1 MEGRLDIR
9 QALMECAG
17 PNHCSFDTR
26 EGSGNL
32 ALSRVALHKICNQV
46 LPRIL
51 TQICRD
57 PTSPYYGC
65 CDRNWWHYKMRDFP
79 SIILQQ
85 AAHTLLL
92 AASQEKTPAFSSAL
106 RELASAAGR
115 FWNLRALR
123 YGAFEEYY
131 PFEQGYPPLAF
142 STLAVSH
149 LCTGGVLSLLDVR
162 QGLVKA
168 ARQLLT
174 RFEAE
179 AANQQVAGTAALA
192 MIKRLAPE
200 LVPQAEFATL
210 LERTLALQTREGWFP
225 EYDGPDLGYL
235 SVTLDCL
242 WDLYDVTGDN
252 RVYGAIERAFE
263 FLAWFVI
270 EVPGITGMH
279 NARNTDYIV
288 PYGIARLS
296 LTEGL
301 TGRRAAAVLARL
313 YHSPGSSRSPLE
325 VVDDRYWCHYI
336 GTSVFRAA
344 ITLVDASDS
353 CDTSDTSFPPLDRLT
368 PKVFAES
375 GHVWQLLADFSSPGL
390 LVSTRKGAV
399 LTAFWPDGERVSD
412 FGWVVMSHRKIHVSH
427 WWTPQWQ
434 VRLGPNDLGC
444 DGWLVPVREHISSP
458 WKHIILRAVSFMLGA
473 RVIPLLKRV
482 LIFRRASRAYAFRRR
497 ITKQKN
503 RVVVEDII
511 TGIRPG
517 DEVRR
522 APRSSKRHV
531 ASADSFHPEDFSLL
545 ERVQKSER
553 IEYAPPH
560 WRAVTIYWP
569 DDPDLAD
576 GGKDRHLP

>member
-1 MEGRLDIR
+1 MENRSDTG
-9 QALMECAG
+9 QALMAHAESD
-17 PNHCSFDTR
+17 HYSFDAR
-26 EGSGNL
+26 EDQGSL
-32 ALSRVALHKICNQV
+32 ALSRVALHKICDQV
-46 LPRIL
+46 FPRIL

-57 PTSPYYGC
+57 PISPHHGC
-65 CDRNWWHYKMRDFP
+65 CDRNWWHYKIRDFP

-85 AAHTLLL
+85 AAHTIAL
-92 AASQEKTPAFSSAL
+92 AASMGKDPATAHSL

-115 FWNLRALR
+115 FWNARALR

-142 STLAVSH
+142 STLAVAH
-149 LCTGGVLSLLDVR
+149 LCTGGVLPLLDVR
-162 QGLVKA
+162 PGLDKA
-168 ARQLLT
+168 VRQLLT

-192 MIKRLAPE
+192 MISRLAPE
-200 LVPQAEFATL
+200 LVPQAEFGAL

-235 SVTLDCL
+235 SVTMDCL
-242 WDLYDVTGDN
+242 WDLYDATGDD
-252 RVYGAIERAFE
+252 RVYSAIERAFE

-270 EVPGITGMH
+270 DAAGSAGMH

-296 LTEGL
+296 LQGGL
-301 TGRRAAAVLARL
+301 TARRAAAVLARL
-313 YHSPGSSRSPLE
+313 YQPLSACRCPLE
-325 VVDDRYWCHYI
+325 AVDDRYWCHYI
-336 GTSVFRAA
+336 GTSVFRAV
-344 ITLVDASDS
+344 ITLDDAFDPSDASLPSPDQ
-353 CDTSDTSFPPLDRLT
+353 LA

-375 GHVWQLLADFSSPGL
+375 GQVWQPPAAPLSPGI
-390 LVSTRKGAV
+390 LVSTRKGSV
-399 LTAFWPDGERVSD
+399 LTAFWPGGQRASD
-412 FGWVVMSHRKIHVSH
+412 FGWIVMSHGKTHVSH

-434 VRLGPNDLGC
+434 VRLGPSELGC
-444 DGWLVPVREHISSP
+444 DGWLVPVREHTSSP
-458 WKHIILRAVSFMLGA
+458 WKHVILRAASFMLGA

-482 LIFRRASRAYAFRRR
+482 LIFRRASRAYTFRRR
-497 ITKQKN
+497 ITKQED
-503 RVVVEDII
+503 RVVVEDSI

-531 ASADSFHPEDFSLL
+531 ASADSYHPEDLSLL
-545 ERVQKSER
+545 QRTQKSEV

-560 WRAVTIYWP
+560 WRAVTTYWS
-569 DDPDLAD
+569 D
-576 GGKDRHLP
+576 GLGPVGDGKDTRLP